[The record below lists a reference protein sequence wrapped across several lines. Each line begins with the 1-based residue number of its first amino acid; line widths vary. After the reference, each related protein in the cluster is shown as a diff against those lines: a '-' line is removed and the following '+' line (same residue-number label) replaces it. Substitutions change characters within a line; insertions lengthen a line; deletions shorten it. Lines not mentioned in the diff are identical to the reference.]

1 MKFTST
7 CAFVFAIALSMT
19 AGMSARPVAAG
30 KPAAPRPPAA
40 APKTPWGDPD
50 LQGIWTSDSEMGVP
64 FERPSQYGGK
74 QVLEG
79 EELDEALEQ
88 RQEQKVTFAPVAGGE
103 TGAGPTH
110 WFESWTGKSARTSFV
125 IDPPDGHV
133 PALTPEAQ
141 QRQAQAAALRAT
153 HGPAD
158 SYLDR
163 ALWDRCITRGV
174 PNAAFP
180 TLYNNNERI
189 VQGPGYV
196 VIMYE
201 MVHEARIVPLDG
213 RVHVG
218 SKIRAYEGD
227 SRGHFEGDTL
237 VVDTTNFHPATNYR
251 GSGGTLHLVERFTR
265 TPAGLQYDV
274 TIDDP
279 HTFVRPWTA
288 RLNLTPQNEM
298 FEYACHEGN
307 YAMHNILSGARAEDA
322 TAAKANRAPR
332 TEGRGEE

>member
-1 MKFTST
+1 MMTLKTRG
-7 CAFVFAIALSMT
+7 AILAILALF
-19 AGMSARPVAAG
+19 GVGISAQTPAAG
-30 KPAAPRPPAA
+30 KPST
-40 APKTPWGDPD
+40 PKKTVSRTPWGDPD

-64 FERPSQYGGK
+64 FERAGQYGSK

-79 EELDEALEQ
+79 EELDQALEQ
-88 RQEQKVTFAPVAGGE
+88 REEQKIASAPIAGGE

-110 WFESWTGKSARTSFV
+110 WFESWAGKSARTSFV
-125 IDPPDGHV
+125 VDPPDGRV
-133 PALTPEAQ
+133 PALTAEAMA
-141 QRQAQAAALRAT
+141 RQAALAAARAGR
-153 HGPAD
+153 GPAD
-158 SYLDR
+158 SYEDR

-213 RVHVG
+213 RPHVNQ
-218 SKIRAYEGD
+218 KIRAYEGD

-237 VVDTTNFHPATNYR
+237 VVDTTNFHPGTNYR
-251 GSGGTLHLVERFTR
+251 GSGATLHLIERFTR
-265 TPAGLQYDV
+265 VAPDRLQYDV
-274 TIDDP
+274 TVDDP

-288 RLNLTPQNEM
+288 RLNLTPQTEL
-298 FEYACHEGN
+298 FEYGCHEGN
-307 YAMHNILSGARAEDA
+307 YAMKNILSGARADERN
-322 TAAKANRAPR
+322 AK
-332 TEGRGEE
+332 TTVQGRGEE